1 MMRSSNKNTTY
12 LTHLQQLM
20 DDNSEDTLDN
30 ENNDNNNNSS
40 NNNGG
45 EKKRKRSDDAGTA
58 KLPTRKSKRG
68 KRKLLHF
75 LPPDVANIYR
85 LGELTMIQAV
95 AMAKDQ
101 QNNSTAMSNG
111 SLSRQHRDTVENARQ
126 EVIDL
131 TFDSDSD
138 DNSVENTTVN
148 SSNNETKNE
157 VVVNGTMGSS
167 NVSTTTS
174 EQSGPCLL
182 LNDGSKINPESDL
195 DAVLDDNHDIRMEDD
210 TSNNMNNNDS
220 LFFNRPF
227 YILLTN
233 RWYEGSAKV
242 SDTNGEIRIIYT
254 NKTAFSYRTFPDYHA
269 DIIKYKA
276 EGKFKWK
283 DEVNDEEKQQLSVAA
298 MQPPFKEKSKK
309 SKNILIQQPFVAPTK
324 WKPTCKKDEYCT
336 ICLDYG
342 SNFKLKG
349 CGHVFHLEC
358 IQREIGT
365 IRPKQKNENMK
376 CSEKCPNCRKP
387 ILGNSKKRLGDE
399 FTPIYSQKEETDDDM
414 VQKDIDIIQAA
425 INRGNRSPIAYHV
438 DESYASSDS
447 EFSDSPDDDDSTMES
462 LNHFPRNELG
472 HTGTLRR
479 SVVAGHPLW
488 SCCYLPHYARCRY
501 ANEEEGEEI
510 IEYNKENEDE
520 EEVVVH

>member
-1 MMRSSNKNTTY
+1 MRSSNKNTTY

-30 ENNDNNNNSS
+30 ENNDNTNNSS

-68 KRKLLHF
+68 TRKLLHF
-75 LPPDVANIYR
+75 LPPDVATSYR

-101 QNNSTAMSNG
+101 QNNPTAMSNG
-111 SLSRQHRDTVENARQ
+111 SRSRQHRDTVENARQ

-298 MQPPFKEKSKK
+298 MQPPSKEK

-324 WKPTCKKDEYCT
+324 WKPTCKEDEYCT

-349 CGHVFHLEC
+349 CGHVFHLDC
-358 IQREIGT
+358 IQRWLKT
-365 IRPKQKNENMK
+365 RNV
-376 CSEKCPNCRKP
+376 CPLC
-387 ILGNSKKRLGDE
+387 
-399 FTPIYSQKEETDDDM
+399 
-414 VQKDIDIIQAA
+414 
-425 INRGNRSPIAYHV
+425 
-438 DESYASSDS
+438 
-447 EFSDSPDDDDSTMES
+447 
-462 LNHFPRNELG
+462 
-472 HTGTLRR
+472 
-479 SVVAGHPLW
+479 
-488 SCCYLPHYARCRY
+488 
-501 ANEEEGEEI
+501 
-510 IEYNKENEDE
+510 NKEWEFAKIE
-520 EEVVVH
+520 SIGGEHHSAV